1 MYISLLTHAHELLFC
16 FPIWTTQL
24 KNQITIDPLEEV
36 DCILNYNDIIM
47 YGGSGPHKSHI
58 TSL

>member
-1 MYISLLTHAHELLFC
+1 MNYYSVFQYEQHN
-16 FPIWTTQL
+16 L